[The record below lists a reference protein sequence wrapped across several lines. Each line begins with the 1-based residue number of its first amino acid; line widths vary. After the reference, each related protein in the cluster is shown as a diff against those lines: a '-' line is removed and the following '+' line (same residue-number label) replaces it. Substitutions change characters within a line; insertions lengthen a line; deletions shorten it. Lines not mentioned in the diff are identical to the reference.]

1 MWQSLRAR
9 LFFLFLSFLVLV
21 ACSAVVTFWLI
32 ETQQNDATII
42 NLAGRQR
49 MLLQQMTRLALTA
62 PHAPEMTDAAAQ
74 FEQTLTL
81 LLDGGKVGEAGG
93 VSHTLPA
100 TTTPEIR
107 SRLLQIAG
115 EWALFQQRLA
125 PPVDEAGLQAD
136 AAAFLV
142 HLDEVVTAYEAQAQR
157 KLARL
162 QQAQIIFVAAAC
174 LLLVWG
180 YFIVHRHIIQP
191 ITQLSLT
198 AQKIGAGELNQP
210 LPPVPNDELGH
221 LAQTM
226 GQMQTE
232 IASAR
237 QLLEQRVVQRTK
249 ELTTAFELSQEIV
262 RHLEPSDLLQMV
274 AERGRELLHGQFASV
289 CVLDDSHQQLE
300 WVAGSGGSN
309 QYLGLRQ
316 STQRGLALP
325 VIQNHAT
332 LTTQGGCANCH
343 FLDRFPGQPSIAAP
357 LQIRGRSLG
366 ALCIV
371 RPHQP
376 FDADEARALTLLAN
390 TAAVALENARLIV
403 ADKHHVQIT
412 TSLAERERLAA
423 ELHDNLAQT
432 LGAIRLSA
440 DGLTQEIEGGQKQNA
455 LVRLDDMQTN
465 LRQAYTQVRMALT
478 GLQNDL
484 PDEGEFVQELRACV
498 ATFQEQSGVAAA
510 MTITNPEG
518 YKLSPLNQK
527 QALHIIRE
535 ALTNIRRHAQAS
547 QVHLTVTALNGLLQF
562 VIQDNGIG
570 FDPVQTPSAN
580 HLGLTIMQTRA
591 QRSYGNL
598 TIVSAPGQGTTITLF
613 LPTLIEK

>member
-136 AAAFLV
+136 AAALLV

-157 KLARL
+157 KLDRL
-162 QQAQIIFVAAAC
+162 QRAQIIFVAAAC
-174 LLLVWG
+174 LLLIWG

-191 ITQLSLT
+191 LTRLSLT

-226 GQMQTE
+226 AQMQTE
-232 IASAR
+232 IATAR

-300 WVAGSGGSN
+300 LVAGSGGSN
-309 QYLGLRQ
+309 EYLGLRQ

-325 VIQNHAT
+325 VIQDQAT
-332 LTTQGGCANCH
+332 LTTEGGCANCR
-343 FLDRFPGQPSIAAP
+343 FLDQFPGHPGIAAP
-357 LQIRGRSLG
+357 LQVRGHALG

-371 RPHQP
+371 RQYQP
-376 FDADEARALTLLAN
+376 FDPDEARALTLLAN
-390 TAAVALENARLIV
+390 TAAVALENARLIA
-403 ADKHHVQIT
+403 ADKAHLQT
-412 TSLAERERLAA
+412 AASLAERERLAA
-423 ELHDNLAQT
+423 ELHDNLAQM

-440 DGLTQEIEGGQKQNA
+440 DGLTQEIESGQKNNA
-455 LVRLDDMQTN
+455 LVRLGNIQTN
-465 LRQAYTQVRMALT
+465 LSQAYTQVRMALT
-478 GLQNDL
+478 GLQD
-484 PDEGEFVQELRACV
+484 DSSAGEEFVQELQACV
-498 ATFQEQSGVAAA
+498 ETFQEQSGVAVAL
-510 MTITNPEG
+510 TIASPENF
-518 YKLSPLNQK
+518 KLSPLNQK

-535 ALTNIRRHAQAS
+535 ALTNIRRHAQAT
-547 QVHLTVTALNGLLQF
+547 QVQLAVTALNGLIQF
-562 VIQDNGIG
+562 VIRDDGIG
-570 FDPVQTPSAN
+570 FDPSQTPGTN

-591 QRSYGNL
+591 ERSHGSL
-598 TIVSAPGQGTTITLF
+598 TLVSAPGQGTTITLS
-613 LPTLIEK
+613 LPTMTEK

>member
-1 MWQSLRAR
+1 ML
-9 LFFLFLSFLVLV
+9 FLFLSFLILV

-62 PHAPEMTDAAAQ
+62 PNAPEMTDAAAQ
-74 FEQTLTL
+74 FEQTLSF
-81 LLDGGKVGEAGG
+81 LLDGGKVSETGG

-107 SRLLQIAG
+107 SRLLQIVG

-125 PPVDEAGLQAD
+125 LPVDEAGLQAD
-136 AAAFLV
+136 AAALLV

-157 KLARL
+157 KLDRL
-162 QQAQIIFVAAAC
+162 QRAQIIFVAAAC
-174 LLLVWG
+174 LLLIWG

-191 ITQLSLT
+191 LTRLSLT

-210 LPPVPNDELGH
+210 LSPVPNDELGH

-226 GQMQTE
+226 AQMQTE
-232 IASAR
+232 IATAR
-237 QLLEQRVVQRTK
+237 QLLEQRVGQRTK

-262 RHLEPSDLLQMV
+262 RHLEPADLLQMV

-300 WVAGSGGSN
+300 LVAGSGGSN
-309 QYLGLRQ
+309 EYLGLRQ

-325 VIQNHAT
+325 VIQDQAT
-332 LTTQGGCANCH
+332 LTTEGGCANCR
-343 FLDRFPGQPSIAAP
+343 FLDQFPGHPGIAAP
-357 LQIRGRSLG
+357 LQVRGHALG

-371 RPHQP
+371 RQYQP
-376 FDADEARALTLLAN
+376 FDPDEARALTLLAN
-390 TAAVALENARLIV
+390 TAAIALENARLIA
-403 ADKHHVQIT
+403 ADKHHVQTT

-547 QVHLTVTALNGLLQF
+547 QVQLAVTAPNGLIQF
-562 VIQDNGIG
+562 VIRDDGIG
-570 FDPVQTPSAN
+570 FDPSQTPGTN

-591 QRSYGNL
+591 QRSHGSL
-598 TIVSAPGQGTTITLF
+598 TLVSAPGQGTTITLS
-613 LPTLIEK
+613 LPTMTEK